1 VKATRIRT
9 RIPTTMAR
17 PDRRISERHG
27 RFAETVA
34 ALFLN
39 LKGYRT
45 VARRF
50 RSPLGEI
57 DLVMRRGGTLV
68 FVEVKARR
76 TREAAILA
84 ITPAARDRLI
94 RAAESFVARH
104 PQAAGLTLR
113 FDIVAVLPRRLPHHI
128 VDAFQSDR

>member
-1 VKATRIRT
+1 MTT
-9 RIPTTMAR
+9 IPMPIVTTMKAR
-17 PDRRISERHG
+17 ADRRLSERRG

-34 ALFLN
+34 ALYLN

-76 TREAAILA
+76 SLEAAILA

-94 RAAESFVARH
+94 RAAESFLARH
-104 PQAAGLTLR
+104 PEAAMMGLR
-113 FDIVAVLPRRLPHHI
+113 FDIVAVVPRRLPHHI
-128 VDAFQSDR
+128 LDAFQSDR

>member
-1 VKATRIRT
+1 MTTTIPMGIATA
-9 RIPTTMAR
+9 MAR
-17 PDRRISERHG
+17 PNRRASERHG

-34 ALFLN
+34 AFYLN

-76 TREAAILA
+76 TRDAAILA
-84 ITPAARDRLI
+84 ITPAARDRLL

-104 PQAAGLTLR
+104 PQAAGLVLR
-113 FDIVAVLPRRLPHHI
+113 FDVVAVLPGRLPHHI
-128 VDAFQSDR
+128 VDAFARDR

>member
-1 VKATRIRT
+1 MK
-9 RIPTTMAR
+9 MAR
-17 PDRRISERHG
+17 PDRRASERHG

-34 ALFLN
+34 ALYLN

-45 VARRF
+45 IARRF

-57 DLVMRRGGTLV
+57 DLVMQRGRTLV

-76 TREAAILA
+76 TKDAAILA
-84 ITPAARDRLI
+84 ITPAARGRLI

-104 PQAAGLTLR
+104 PRAADLTLR
-113 FDIVAVLPRRLPHHI
+113 FDVVAVLPRRLPHHL
-128 VDAFQSDR
+128 VDAFASDR

>member
-1 VKATRIRT
+1 
-9 RIPTTMAR
+9 MAR
-17 PDRRISERHG
+17 PDRRTSERHG

-76 TREAAILA
+76 TIDAAILA
-84 ITPAARDRLI
+84 ITPTARGRLL
-94 RAAESFVARH
+94 RAAESFVSRH
-104 PQAAGLTLR
+104 PQAAGMRLR
-113 FDIVAVLPRRLPHHI
+113 FDIVAIRPRRLPHHI
-128 VDAFQSDR
+128 VDAFARDR

>member
-1 VKATRIRT
+1 MTTTATT
-9 RIPTTMAR
+9 RAPTTMAR
-17 PDRRISERHG
+17 PDRRASERRG

-34 ALFLN
+34 ALYLN

-57 DLVMRRGGTLV
+57 DLVMQRGGMLV

-76 TREAAILA
+76 TRDAAILA

-94 RAAESFVARH
+94 RAAESFLARH
-104 PQAAGLTLR
+104 PQASGLTLR
-113 FDIVAVLPRRLPHHI
+113 FDIVAILPRRLPQHI
-128 VDAFQSDR
+128 VDAFARDR

>member
-1 VKATRIRT
+1 
-9 RIPTTMAR
+9 MAR
-17 PDRRISERHG
+17 PDRRASERRG

-34 ALFLN
+34 ALYLN

-57 DLVMRRGGTLV
+57 DLVMRRGGLLV

-76 TREAAILA
+76 RRDAAILA

-94 RAAESFVARH
+94 RAAESFIARH

-113 FDIVAVLPRRLPHHI
+113 FDIVAVLPRRLPYHI
-128 VDAFQSDR
+128 VDAFACDR

>member
-1 VKATRIRT
+1 M
-9 RIPTTMAR
+9 MAR
-17 PDRRISERHG
+17 PDRRASERHG

-34 ALFLN
+34 ALYLN

-57 DLVMRRGGTLV
+57 DLIMQRGQTLV

-76 TREAAILA
+76 TQDAAILA
-84 ITPAARDRLI
+84 IPPAARDRLI

-104 PQAAGLTLR
+104 PQAAEMTLR
-113 FDIVAVLPRRLPHHI
+113 FDVVAVLPRRLPRHI
-128 VDAFQSDR
+128 VDAFARDR

>member
-1 VKATRIRT
+1 MDRTTATT
-9 RIPTTMAR
+9 MKMAR
-17 PDRRISERHG
+17 PDRRASERHG

-57 DLVMRRGGTLV
+57 DLVMRRGRTLV

-76 TREAAILA
+76 TLDAAILA
-84 ITPAARDRLI
+84 ITPTARGRLL
-94 RAAESFVARH
+94 RAAESFVGRYPDAMTM
-104 PQAAGLTLR
+104 TLR
-113 FDIVAVLPRRLPHHI
+113 FDIVAIVPRRLPRHI
-128 VDAFQSDR
+128 IDAFGGDR

>member
-1 VKATRIRT
+1 
-9 RIPTTMAR
+9 MAR
-17 PDRRISERHG
+17 PDRRASERHG

-45 VARRF
+45 IARRF

-57 DLVMRRGGTLV
+57 DLVMKRGGTLV

-76 TREAAILA
+76 TRNAAILA
-84 ITPAARDRLI
+84 ITPAARNRLI
-94 RAAESFVARH
+94 RAAESFLARH
-104 PQAAGLTLR
+104 PEAAAMRLR

-128 VDAFQSDR
+128 VDAFAADR

>member
-1 VKATRIRT
+1 MTK
-9 RIPTTMAR
+9 MAR
-17 PDRRISERHG
+17 PDRRASERHG

-45 VARRF
+45 IARRF

-57 DLVMRRGGTLV
+57 DLVMQRGSTLV

-76 TREAAILA
+76 TQDAAILA
-84 ITPAARDRLI
+84 ITPSARGRLI

-104 PQAAGLTLR
+104 PKATGLTLR
-113 FDIVAVLPRRLPHHI
+113 FDIVAVLPRRLPRHI
-128 VDAFQSDR
+128 VDAFASDR

>member
-1 VKATRIRT
+1 MRIATK
-9 RIPTTMAR
+9 MAR
-17 PDRRISERHG
+17 PDRRVSERRG

-34 ALFLN
+34 ALYLN

-57 DLVMRRGGTLV
+57 DLVMRRGGMLV

-76 TREAAILA
+76 TLDAAILA
-84 ITPAARDRLI
+84 ITPAARNRLL
-94 RAAESFVARH
+94 RAAESFLARH
-104 PQAAGLTLR
+104 PQAARLTLR

-128 VDAFQSDR
+128 VDAFASDS

>member
-1 VKATRIRT
+1 
-9 RIPTTMAR
+9 MAR
-17 PDRRISERHG
+17 PDRRVSERHG

-34 ALFLN
+34 ALYLN

-76 TREAAILA
+76 TRDAAILA
-84 ITPAARDRLI
+84 ITPAARDRLL
-94 RAAESFVARH
+94 RAAESFLARH
-104 PQAAGLTLR
+104 PQAVAMTLR
-113 FDIVAVLPRRLPHHI
+113 FDIVAIVPSRLPHHI
-128 VDAFQSDR
+128 IDAFQSDR

>member
-1 VKATRIRT
+1 MIRT
-9 RIPTTMAR
+9 RPTITTTKMAR
-17 PDRRISERHG
+17 PDRRASERHG

-34 ALFLN
+34 ALYLN

-57 DLVMRRGGTLV
+57 DLVMRRGRTLV

-76 TREAAILA
+76 TEDAAILA
-84 ITPAARDRLI
+84 ITSTARDRLL
-94 RAAESFVARH
+94 RAAESFVGRH
-104 PQAAGLTLR
+104 PDALSMTLR
-113 FDIVAVLPRRLPHHI
+113 FDIVAVLPRRLPRHI
-128 VDAFQSDR
+128 VDAFARDR